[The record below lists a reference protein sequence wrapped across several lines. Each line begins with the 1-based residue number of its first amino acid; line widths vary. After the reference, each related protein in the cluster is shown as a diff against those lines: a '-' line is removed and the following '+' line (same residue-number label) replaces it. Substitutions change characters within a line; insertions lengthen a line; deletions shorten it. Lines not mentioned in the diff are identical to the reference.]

1 MRVLR
6 FRTPRAAAA
15 PLPGQIASL
24 RALLAE
30 CQVRQSAIRED
41 GHRIKAAVLRLKHL
55 SRDLARSQ
63 RRLSLSLGRLRSLHR
78 SLGPRD
84 QA

>member
-1 MRVLR
+1 MKVLR
-6 FRTPRAAAA
+6 FRAPRAAAA
-15 PLPGQIASL
+15 PLAAQIASL

-30 CQVRQSAIRED
+30 YQVRQSAIRED
-41 GHRIKAAVLRLKHL
+41 GRRIKAAIDRLNRL
-55 SRDLARSQ
+55 SRVLARSQ
-63 RRLSLSLGRLRSLHR
+63 RRLSLSLGRLRSLQR

>member
-1 MRVLR
+1 MKVLR
-6 FRTPRAAAA
+6 FRAPRPA
-15 PLPGQIASL
+15 PEPLAWQIAAL
-24 RALLAE
+24 RALLEE
-30 CQVRQSAIRED
+30 CRMRQTALRDE
-41 GHRIKAAVLRLKHL
+41 GRRIQAAVLRLSRL
-55 SRDLARSQ
+55 SRVLARSQ